1 MSAAR
6 PSVILL
12 VEADRG
18 LAEEMAEQLIADGY
32 AVELAGSADH
42 ARILAAGCPPGAAV
56 LGELGSPRATLGLL
70 EEIRGCPRDAAP
82 WNRTLPTLVLGTRDR
97 ELDLLR
103 AFEAGADDYLPKPV
117 GYLELRARLRALL
130 RRAVVPT
137 GPPSR
142 FEVRGLEIDMPT
154 RSAVLRGRHLDLCR
168 MEFEL
173 LAHLAVEPSRVFTR
187 EEILRTVWGYRST
200 GSTRTLDTHAS
211 RVRGKL
217 AGVDG
222 GRWMIGIRG
231 VGYRLI

>member
-1 MSAAR
+1 MTGAR

-12 VEADRG
+12 VEADRD
-18 LAEEMAEQLIADGY
+18 LAEAMAEQLLADGY

-42 ARILAAGCPPGAAV
+42 ARILAAGCAPGAAV
-56 LGELGSPRATLGLL
+56 LGELGSPRAALGLL
-70 EEIRGCPRDAAP
+70 EEIRGCPHDAAP
-82 WNRTLPTLVLGTRDR
+82 WNRSLPTVVLGPRDQ

-130 RRAVVPT
+130 RRAAVP
-137 GPPSR
+137 GRPLSR
-142 FEVRGLEIDMPT
+142 LEVGTLEIDLPT
-154 RSAVLRGRHLDLCR
+154 RSAALDGRYLDLRR

-173 LAHLAVEPSRVFTR
+173 LAHLAVEPTRVFTR
-187 EEILRTVWGYRST
+187 EELLRTVWGYRST

-217 AGVDG
+217 EPIDG